1 MRALLIVL
9 DSVGVGYA
17 PDAEVYGDEGANTL
31 EHLYTANPNW
41 SVPCLERL
49 GLTSILNLSTQ
60 GSAEASY
67 GWMEEQS
74 VGKDTTTGHW
84 EIAGVITEEAFPTYA
99 YFPETLV
106 QELES
111 ATGCHFIGNV
121 TASGTEILKNL
132 GQEHLRTEG
141 LILYTSADSVLQI
154 AAHEDLFPRDLLYQI
169 CQLAREVADRYR
181 IGRVIA
187 RPFRGTVG
195 NFQRTSGRKDF
206 SISPPP
212 TILSKLN
219 LSAVPTYG
227 IGKISDIFAGEGID
241 HSHPTASNAEGMA
254 EMERLWDQVNHGL
267 LFCNLVDFDS
277 LYGHRRDPAGY
288 AKALTEFDNWLET
301 FRHRIMPEDLVII
314 TADHGNDPTWKGT
327 DHTRERVP
335 LIMLHR
341 NQRHC
346 LGLRRSFT
354 DVAATLAEFFKQSKW
369 ETGHSFLDLL
379 T

>member
-17 PDAEVYGDEGANTL
+17 PDAKVYHDDGANTL
-31 EHLYTANPNW
+31 EHLYSANPDW

-74 VGKDTTTGHW
+74 DGKDTTTGHW
-84 EIAGVITEEAFPTYA
+84 ELAGVITEEAFPTYA
-99 YFPETLV
+99 YFPESLV

-111 ATGCHFIGNV
+111 TTGCHFIGNV
-121 TASGTEILKNL
+121 NASGTAVIEEF
-132 GQEHLRTEG
+132 GAEHLETKD

-154 AAHEDLFPRDLLYQI
+154 AAHEDLYPRELLYQI
-169 CQLAREVADRYR
+169 CHLARDVADNYR

-187 RPFRGTVG
+187 RPFTGALG
-195 NFQRTSGRKDF
+195 QFERTPGRKDF
-206 SISPPP
+206 SIAPPR
-212 TILSKLN
+212 TILSE
-219 LSAVPTYG
+219 LSLAAVPTYG
-227 IGKISDIFAGEGID
+227 VGKISDIFAGEGID
-241 HSHPTASNAEGMA
+241 QSFPTASNADGMA
-254 EMERLWDQVNHGL
+254 EMERLWAKVSHGL
-267 LFCNLVDFDS
+267 VFCNLVDFDM
-277 LYGHRRDPAGY
+277 LYGHRRDPKGY
-288 AKALTEFDNWLET
+288 AKALTEFDNWLEN
-301 FRHRIMPEDLVII
+301 FRHQIMPEDLVII

-341 NQRHC
+341 NQQHC

-354 DVAATLAEFFKQSKW
+354 DVAATLAEYFRIPRW
-369 ETGHSFLDLL
+369 DNGHSFLDLL

>member
-17 PDAEVYGDEGANTL
+17 PDAKVYNDEGANTL
-31 EHLYTANPNW
+31 EHLYSANPAW
-41 SVPCLERL
+41 SIPCLERL

-84 EIAGVITEEAFPTYA
+84 ELAGVITEEAFPTYA
-99 YFPETLV
+99 YFPESLV
-106 QELES
+106 QELENV
-111 ATGCHFIGNV
+111 TGCHFIGNV
-121 TASGTEILKNL
+121 TASGTAVIDEL
-132 GQEHLRTEG
+132 GAEHLRTEG

-154 AAHEDLFPRDLLYQI
+154 AAHEDLYPRELLYQI
-169 CQLAREVADRYR
+169 CHLAREVADNYH

-187 RPFRGTVG
+187 RPFTGTVG
-195 NFQRTSGRKDF
+195 QFERTSGRKDF
-206 SISPPP
+206 SMAPPP
-212 TILSKLN
+212 TILSALS

-227 IGKISDIFAGEGID
+227 VGKISDIFAGEGID
-241 HSHPTASNAEGMA
+241 QSHPTASNAEGMA
-254 EMERLWDQVNHGL
+254 EIERLWTQVNHGL
-267 LFCNLVDFDS
+267 VFCNLVDFDM
-277 LYGHRRDPAGY
+277 LYGHRRDPKGY
-288 AKALTEFDNWLET
+288 AKAMTEFDDWLEN
-301 FRHRIMPEDLVII
+301 FRRQIMLEDLVII

-346 LGLRRSFT
+346 LGLRTSFT
-354 DVAATLAEFFKQSKW
+354 DVAATLADYFRLNPW
-369 ETGHSFLDLL
+369 ENGHSFLDLL